1 MTARALAEEREDLA
15 SVEERLEDAEASEAA
30 EAVTLEEVLVEMKV
44 TVSDSVEGV
53 ELEEEAAVVSVEE
66 EDLVVIHLE
75 EVVLAEIATILVTMM
90 VQELLDTTVVM
101 IPDLEALAT
110 TTVAHLVEAEG
121 LLAAMTARGRRSSSR

>member
-1 MTARALAEEREDLA
+1 
-15 SVEERLEDAEASEAA
+15 
-30 EAVTLEEVLVEMKV
+30 MKV